1 MCIKKPAATAV
12 GLLAAVL
19 ISQTGVLEIMIK
31 NAAAVTNS
39 KSEQLC
45 IKLLLGTFFSFR
57 FLPSVSDRV
66 TRIGPLAK
74 IFIYNPLTLMYNSNF

>member
-1 MCIKKPAATAV
+1 MRLNISGFIKILCIKKPAAAAV

-45 IKLLLGTFFSFR
+45 KYKTAPGNFFSGFY
-57 FLPSVSDRV
+57 LPFP
-66 TRIGPLAK
+66 TG
-74 IFIYNPLTLMYNSNF
+74 